1 MQLISWQCLRD
12 PAETWQPAMLWTGV
26 RWKRPP
32 AAAHRVLPP
41 VMRKSLAVQASY
53 REPEASLCGQMPSA
67 APQSAVL
74 TLRTQS
80 PRSNTLVSEN
90 TDAGA
95 KKPKDA
101 GVTGS
106 QMGGPGESP
115 LMRHAV
121 GCWG

>member
-1 MQLISWQCLRD
+1 M
-12 PAETWQPAMLWTGV
+12 P
-26 RWKRPP
+26 
-32 AAAHRVLPP
+32 
-41 VMRKSLAVQASY
+41 KSLAVQGSY

-90 TDAGA
+90 TDTGA

-101 GVTGS
+101 
-106 QMGGPGESP
+106 QESREARWVNQVSLP
-115 LMRHAV
+115 
-121 GCWG
+121 